1 MTTKF
6 TLLLVVLLGTSSCVT
21 DFIGN
26 PTSKSENKIEITQ
39 DNYLYEGDLYKEYLN
54 LETKK
59 NYIQIEAL
67 EKLSKTRPLDD
78 QEKKDL
84 DSAYTNL
91 LSLKA
96 EFNDIIDIVGIRIP
110 KPKPPC
116 PNPTNC
122 DFVNLEY
129 LFISDDVMEITMQAY
144 DTKDDL
150 VQIDLG
156 EFSSYPNPDSPARL
170 SSFKIGSYAKGGLLI
185 KVQVLKADE
194 TIREYFI
201 DGR

>member
-6 TLLLVVLLGTSSCVT
+6 TLLLIVLFGTSSCVT
-21 DFIGN
+21 DFIGSS
-26 PTSKSENKIEITQ
+26 TSKRDSKIEITE

-54 LETKK
+54 LETQK

-67 EKLSKTRPLDD
+67 EKLRKTRPLDD

-84 DSAYTNL
+84 DNAQTNL

-122 DFVNLEY
+122 DFVNLDY
-129 LFISDDVMEITMQAY
+129 LFISDDVMEINIQAY
-144 DTKDDL
+144 DTKDNL
-150 VQIDLG
+150 VQIEFG
-156 EFSSYPNPDSPARL
+156 EFSPYPNPDSPARL
-170 SSFKIGSYAKGGLLI
+170 SSFKMGSYAKEGLLI
-185 KVQVLKADE
+185 KVKVLKADE
-194 TIREYFI
+194 TVREYFI